1 MVNFGR
7 MNHCVTFVKQAE
19 QRNEFNEI
27 EQTYTDVVTRY
38 AQVTNKS
45 YSTTKDKAPIAQKVI
60 EIRTRYISK
69 ITDDLLVKW
78 QQELYEIDSVVDF
91 DHSKRSLVIVAI
103 VRGKADD

>member
-7 MNHCVTFVKQAE
+7 MNHRVTFVKQAE

-27 EQTYTDVVTRY
+27 ERTYTNVMTRY

-60 EIRTRYISK
+60 EFRTRYTSK
-69 ITDDLLVKW
+69 LTDDLHIKW
-78 QQELYEIDSVVDF
+78 QNELYEIDSVVDF
-91 DHSKRSLVIVAI
+91 DHSKTALVIVAV

>member
-7 MNHCVTFVKQAE
+7 MNHRVTFVKQTE
-19 QRNEFNEI
+19 ERNEFNEI
-27 EQTYTDVVTRY
+27 EQTFTDVITRY

-60 EIRTRYISK
+60 EIRTRYTSE

-78 QQELYEIDSVVDF
+78 QQELYEIDTVVDF
-91 DHSKRSLVIVAI
+91 DHSKASLMIVA
-103 VRGKADD
+103 VARGKADD